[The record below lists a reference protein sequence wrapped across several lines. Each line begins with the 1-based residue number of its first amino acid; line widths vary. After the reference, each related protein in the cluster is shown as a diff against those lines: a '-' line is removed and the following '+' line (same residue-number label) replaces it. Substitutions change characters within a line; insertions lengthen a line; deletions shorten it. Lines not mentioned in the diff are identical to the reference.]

1 VEKTLQTTRQKT
13 WKAKKNIQKNLAEE
27 GVSLSLS
34 WQVTN
39 MLEEKSLLDSYSEF
53 SCLECGDRE
62 FKRLKA
68 CIKSY
73 TQKPGSQ
80 ASANMGCSQHCSV
93 QHDHRNQ
100 LNQKRAIGIQDATL
114 PA

>member
-1 VEKTLQTTRQKT
+1 MEG
-13 WKAKKNIQKNLAEE
+13 KKNIQKNLAEE
-27 GVSLSLS
+27 GMSLS
-34 WQVTN
+34 WGRQVTN
-39 MLEEKSLLDSYSEF
+39 MLEEKSLLDSYSKF

-80 ASANMGCSQHCSV
+80 VSANIDRS
-93 QHDHRNQ
+93 
-100 LNQKRAIGIQDATL
+100 
-114 PA
+114 

>member
-1 VEKTLQTTRQKT
+1 MEG
-13 WKAKKNIQKNLAEE
+13 KKNIQKNLAEE

-53 SCLECGDRE
+53 SCLEFGDRE

-80 ASANMGCSQHCSV
+80 VSANIDRS
-93 QHDHRNQ
+93 
-100 LNQKRAIGIQDATL
+100 
-114 PA
+114 

>member
-80 ASANMGCSQHCSV
+80 VSANMGCSQHCSV